1 MLVLPLRRLFGNFS
15 LPLISADHEQEEAD
29 TDYLRAG
36 ACVLTLLDS
45 QPFRKISI
53 SKGPG
58 MGTETALQVLQHGL
72 NSPILQTNPHQ

>member
-1 MLVLPLRRLFGNFS
+1 LPLRRLFGNFL

-53 SKGPG
+53 SKGPE
-58 MGTETALQVLQHGL
+58 MGTETALQILQHGL
-72 NSPILQTNPHQ
+72 NSPILQTNPRQ